1 MSCRRPSNASSRVSG
16 PRGPVSGVLGSIST
30 MGRRR
35 RAAAIATPSRVG
47 AFSRTRSRS
56 SSAWKAARPTAA
68 GRPGALGA
76 PAAGPPGFADSS
88 FMSSSVDGSAGASA
102 FPCLCVRRFG
112 EPFDRAESPVPLRGE
127 VSHGPGGLVETVG
140 FYLVE
145 DLPALLAPADQPG
158 LFEHGQMF
166 GDRLAR
172 EGHVAGQPAGADVTV
187 ADEEVEDPATR
198 WVGDGRPQLV
208 IGLRRHPDW
217 RFASNVARRSRY
229 SAHPA
234 WCSPA

>member
-16 PRGPVSGVLGSIST
+16 PRGPVSARLASTST

-35 RAAAIATPSRVG
+35 RAAAIASPSRVC

-56 SSAWKAARPTAA
+56 SSAWKVARPTAA
-68 GRPGALGA
+68 GRPGALVA

-88 FMSSSVDGSAGASA
+88 FMTVPLLV
-102 FPCLCVRRFG
+102 FCVRRFG

-145 DLPALLAPADQPG
+145 DLPALLAPTDQPG

-217 RFASNVARRSRY
+217 HFASMWARRSRN
-229 SAHPA
+229 SAQPPR
-234 WCSPA
+234 CSPA

>member
-16 PRGPVSGVLGSIST
+16 PWGPVSARLASTST

-35 RAAAIATPSRVG
+35 RAAAIAPPSRVC
-47 AFSRTRSRS
+47 AFSRTRRLS
-56 SSAWKAARPTAA
+56 SSAWKAARPAAA
-68 GRPGALGA
+68 GRPGALVA
-76 PAAGPPGFADSS
+76 AAAGPPGVADSS
-88 FMSSSVDGSAGASA
+88 FMTVPLLV
-102 FPCLCVRRFG
+102 FCVRRFVFCVRRFG

-140 FYLVE
+140 LDLVE

-158 LFEHGQMF
+158 LFEHDQMF

-208 IGLRRHPDW
+208 IGLRHHPDW

-229 SAHPA
+229 SAQPPR
-234 WCSPA
+234 CSPA